1 MICQTRNRTRPED
14 VIYALHRYFDGLSL
28 RNTSKALSRFFKRNH
43 STNRDWIQKYKP
55 KRLFYRK
62 IRVAEFIA
70 DETQIKVGSEYIWL
84 WVAIEPENKEI
95 LVLNISKERNML
107 VAEKFIAGLVKVHGK
122 HPVSTDGGTW
132 YPQACRFLQLDHHI
146 NSSYEKS
153 LIERTMQQY
162 IKDRTESF
170 DDYFPCRIK
179 NCKLKYV
186 RNWLQLFVDHHNKEL

>member
-95 LVLNISKERNML
+95 LALNISKERNIL

-153 LIERTMQQY
+153 LIERT
-162 IKDRTESF
+162 I
-170 DDYFPCRIK
+170 
-179 NCKLKYV
+179 
-186 RNWLQLFVDHHNKEL
+186 